1 MENERNYEAN
11 LPLEAIKGFIYQRQ
25 QIDEA
30 KLGETIENIKAKGV
44 IEPII
49 VRKAKEGTYE
59 LIAGYLRYV
68 ASQKAELNTI
78 PALVYEKLGDL
89 DATDILMIENLHRQE
104 LSDFDEANILNTYV
118 KQGFK
123 QMDIADR
130 LNVSRSY
137 VSLKLK
143 LLEDKKPLREAIS
156 KGTVTEPQAR
166 MLRVLPNARALKDV
180 IPEVEGKTVKETR
193 KIVTEAQAKYVKD
206 SLKEQIK
213 EYKAKIKAIADFE
226 KERDQLQNDMDKLS
240 GELKALKTE
249 NKEINRN
256 IKKIMELERRY
267 FPTLEEITK
276 LKAQVNDLSKTRPKK
291 PKDFITKLEKERK
304 EVYEDQAKVK
314 AKIDDLNEQLKELRK
329 EHKGCRERASALTQ
343 QISQLKATEKQVS
356 EAKGK
361 LKKLGEVKASFEK
374 SHKSAIENFE
384 EMKAKVEAEDKEI
397 LAKRTEIA
405 QKIATISKQKQILN
419 GRIANKKNYQEA
431 VEVLQKKLKSL

>member
-1 MENERNYEAN
+1 MERERSFEAD
-11 LPLEAIKGFIYQRQ
+11 LPLDQIRGFLYQRQ
-25 QIDEA
+25 QIDET
-30 KLGETIENIKAKGV
+30 KLNDTIENVKANGV

-49 VRKAKEGTYE
+49 VRQTDQGFQ
-59 LIAGYLRYV
+59 LVAGYLRYL
-68 ASQKAELNTI
+68 ASQKAELGTI

-89 DATDILMIENLHRQE
+89 EATDILLIENLHRQE
-104 LSDFDEANILNTYV
+104 LPDLDEANILSAYV

-123 QMDIADR
+123 QMDIAER
-130 LNVSRSY
+130 LNVSKAY

-143 LLEDKKPLREAIS
+143 LLEDKPPLREAIS
-156 KGTVTEPQAR
+156 KGSVTEQQAR
-166 MLRVLPNARALKDV
+166 MLRVLPNARALKEV

-213 EYKAKIKAIADFE
+213 EYKQKIKAIARFE
-226 KERDQLQNDMDKLS
+226 KERDDLQNEIDKLS

-249 NKEINRN
+249 NKEVNRN

-267 FPTLEEITK
+267 FPTIEEITK
-276 LKAQVNDLSKTRPKK
+276 LRAQVNDLNKTRPKK
-291 PKDFITKLEKERK
+291 PKDFMEKLEKERK
-304 EVYEDQAKVK
+304 EVYEDQARVK
-314 AKIDDLNEQLKELRK
+314 AKIDDLNEKLKELRK

-343 QISQLKATEKQVS
+343 QLSQLKATEKQLAD
-356 EAKGK
+356 AKGK

-384 EMKAKVEAEDKEI
+384 ELKAKVEAEDKEI

-405 QKIATISKQKQILN
+405 EKIALISKQKQILN
-419 GRIANKKNYQEA
+419 GRIANKKNYLEA